1 MLNFMGEFM
10 KLKHALLLTALL
22 STTAIAANP
31 PPVAGVT
38 TVGAKLAG
46 AKEADANN
54 TCKFN
59 IKFSS
64 DPQVKEQQL
73 NVAPNVDLNL
83 KQFVATKQVKA
94 ANISSNVICQ
104 QLVGQYYSG
113 SEQEWQGFIKNGIQ
127 GLLKAGFKEL
137 QYTKVGSDD
146 AAYTG
151 SLDNMEYIF
160 TGDISGN
167 KQVIHNLAVLDKANN
182 QVITLSVS
190 GNEKVTQEIQDEYQR
205 LVNSFSL

>member
-1 MLNFMGEFM
+1 MLNFMGKFM
-10 KLKHALLLTALL
+10 KLKHALLFTALL
-22 STTAIAANP
+22 SSTPTVYAATTE
-31 PPVAGVT
+31 T
-38 TVGAKLAG
+38 KLVSVS
-46 AKEADANN
+46 KNEHVIKSEA
-54 TCKFN
+54 CKFK

-64 DPQVKEQQL
+64 NPQKKVQQL
-73 NVAPNVDLNL
+73 NIAPNVDLNL
-83 KQFVATKQVKA
+83 KQFIATKKIKA

-127 GLLKAGFKEL
+127 GLLKAGFKDL

-146 AAYTG
+146 AVYMG
-151 SLDNMEYIF
+151 SLDYMEYIF
-160 TGDISGN
+160 TGDIGGN

-205 LVNSFSL
+205 LVSSFSL

>member
-1 MLNFMGEFM
+1 M
-10 KLKHALLLTALL
+10 KLKHALLFTALL
-22 STTAIAANP
+22 SSTPTVYAATTE
-31 PPVAGVT
+31 T
-38 TVGAKLAG
+38 KLVSVS
-46 AKEADANN
+46 KNEHLIKSEA
-54 TCKFN
+54 CKFK

-64 DPQVKEQQL
+64 NPQKKVQQL
-73 NVAPNVDLNL
+73 NIAPNVDLNL
-83 KQFVATKQVKA
+83 KQFIATKQIKA

-127 GLLKAGFKEL
+127 GLLKAGFKDL

-146 AAYTG
+146 AVYMG
-151 SLDNMEYIF
+151 SLDYMEYIF
-160 TGDISGN
+160 TGDIGGN

-190 GNEKVTQEIQDEYQR
+190 GNEKVTQEIKDEYHR
-205 LVNSFSL
+205 LVSSFSL